1 MDLWSV
7 GSFAFVALRTLTAV
21 WLLVLAAR
29 RQVGAAHLAG
39 QAFADAAAALLLLS
53 YARFEVRETLG
64 WLAIPAFLFFVG
76 WEMTAAARRFEL
88 VGDSPAQDA
97 ADAELLGAGFAVGW
111 DVLGIAPAFLA
122 GAVVAWD
129 VIVPRQWTF
138 PTNRPVLACTPAV
151 LWAGDTLTLDMVVPH
166 GGELVVLRPERRP
179 LYLVQYPPAGTVP
192 PEQRFEYRERL
203 VLPVVSAAGRTGYGA
218 SDERLFVDTGV
229 YVFNLDEYKDPSVA
243 FTCRVRYRGTADHSP
258 G

>member
-1 MDLWSV
+1 LGDL
-7 GSFAFVALRTLTAV
+7 GRRAALR
-21 WLLVLAAR
+21 AR
-29 RQVGAAHLAG
+29 GR
-39 QAFADAAAALLLLS
+39 
-53 YARFEVRETLG
+53 
-64 WLAIPAFLFFVG
+64 
-76 WEMTAAARRFEL
+76 
-88 VGDSPAQDA
+88 
-97 ADAELLGAGFAVGW
+97 
-111 DVLGIAPAFLA
+111 LA
-122 GAVVAWD
+122 GAVVAFD